1 MDKIPE
7 ELGGDLYLING
18 NMTKLQDAGIFAAS
32 GKEKEASEEGL
43 ELEGDKNGGSG
54 NRAGSRR
61 SSVPTHA
68 AAAIGIIS
76 IGREAAMEKTNDAY
90 GHENLIR
97 YHTAL
102 AFVDHIQAEGF
113 IGAAD
118 REEMY
123 ALIAQRYGIDKDSIF
138 AA

>member
-1 MDKIPE
+1 MRE
-7 ELGGDLYLING
+7 SC
-18 NMTKLQDAGIFAAS
+18 AADS
-32 GKEKEASEEGL
+32 GQEAEKVLFQHMPQPLL
-43 ELEGDKNGGSG
+43 ELSVSEGRPRWK
-54 NRAGSRR
+54 
-61 SSVPTHA
+61 
-68 AAAIGIIS
+68 
-76 IGREAAMEKTNDAY
+76 KTNDAY

-118 REEMY
+118 REAMY

>member
-1 MDKIPE
+1 
-7 ELGGDLYLING
+7 
-18 NMTKLQDAGIFAAS
+18 
-32 GKEKEASEEGL
+32 
-43 ELEGDKNGGSG
+43 
-54 NRAGSRR
+54 
-61 SSVPTHA
+61 
-68 AAAIGIIS
+68 
-76 IGREAAMEKTNDAY
+76 MEKTNDAY

-102 AFVDHIQAEGF
+102 AVVDHIQAEGF

-118 REEMY
+118 REAMY

>member
-1 MDKIPE
+1 
-7 ELGGDLYLING
+7 
-18 NMTKLQDAGIFAAS
+18 
-32 GKEKEASEEGL
+32 
-43 ELEGDKNGGSG
+43 
-54 NRAGSRR
+54 
-61 SSVPTHA
+61 
-68 AAAIGIIS
+68 
-76 IGREAAMEKTNDAY
+76 MEKANDAY

-102 AFVDHIQAEGF
+102 AFVDHLQAEGF

-118 REEMY
+118 REAMS

>member
-1 MDKIPE
+1 
-7 ELGGDLYLING
+7 
-18 NMTKLQDAGIFAAS
+18 
-32 GKEKEASEEGL
+32 
-43 ELEGDKNGGSG
+43 
-54 NRAGSRR
+54 
-61 SSVPTHA
+61 
-68 AAAIGIIS
+68 
-76 IGREAAMEKTNDAY
+76 MEKANDAY

-102 AFVDHIQAEGF
+102 ACVDHLQAEGF

-123 ALIAQRYGIDKDSIF
+123 ALIAQRYGIDKDNIF

>member
-1 MDKIPE
+1 MERIKLSEIA
-7 ELGGDLYLING
+7 YLLNG
-18 NMTKLQDAGIFAAS
+18 YAFKSAKYVERGIRIIRIANVQDGYIA
-32 GKEKEASEEGL
+32 
-43 ELEGDKNGGSG
+43 D
-54 NRAGSRR
+54 
-61 SSVPTHA
+61 
-68 AAAIGIIS
+68 
-76 IGREAAMEKTNDAY
+76 
-90 GHENLIR
+90 ENLIR

-118 REEMY
+118 RKAMY